1 MIQWH
6 PLQQANVNHH
16 HVGKGSR
23 MNNSDEHAEILCRRI
38 ASPLGDL
45 LLFADDGH
53 LFAVEFASAGDPMGS
68 AMPGENSILLA
79 AERQIRAYFA
89 GSLRE
94 FDLPLQ
100 PVGTDFQMAVW
111 QAMRQIPF
119 GGTMTYGELAELVGD
134 RKKARPV
141 GQAANRNP
149 LAIVIPCHRVIG
161 SNGRLVGYGGGLDKK
176 ELLLRH
182 ESGGRDWQ
190 R

>member
-1 MIQWH
+1 M
-6 PLQQANVNHH
+6 
-16 HVGKGSR
+16 KER
-23 MNNSDEHAEILCRRI
+23 DEHDEILWRRI

-45 LLFADDGH
+45 TLFADNDH
-53 LFAVEFASAGDPMGS
+53 LFAVEFVPAGDVLGGG
-68 AMPGENSILLA
+68 MPGENSILRA
-79 AERQIRAYFA
+79 AERQIKEYFA
-89 GSLRE
+89 GTLKE

-119 GGTMTYGELAELVGD
+119 GGTMSYGELAGLVGD
-134 RKKARPV
+134 RKKARAV

-176 ELLLRH
+176 EMLLRH
-182 ESGGRDWQ
+182 ESGRGDWQ